1 MTAVDL
7 CRGVAKLV
15 KALDFDSSIRRFD
28 SFHPCQIY
36 GLLPRTL
43 IQSLGIGLLF
53 LRVLVCLSPLH
64 RFNAKHRWTPHV
76 AAQP

>member
-1 MTAVDL
+1 MAAVDL

-36 GLLPRTL
+36 GAFAADFDSSP
-43 IQSLGIGLLF
+43 GIGLL
-53 LRVLVCLSPLH
+53 LLCVLVCLLPLH
-64 RFNAKHRWTPHV
+64 RFNAKHPWTLHA

>member
-36 GLLPRTL
+36 GPLPRTL
-43 IQSLGIGLLF
+43 IQSPGIGLL
-53 LRVLVCLSPLH
+53 LLCLVSSIDGETKPH
-64 RFNAKHRWTPHV
+64 RH
-76 AAQP
+76 

>member
-1 MTAVDL
+1 
-7 CRGVAKLV
+7 
-15 KALDFDSSIRRFD
+15 
-28 SFHPCQIY
+28 
-36 GLLPRTL
+36 LPRTL